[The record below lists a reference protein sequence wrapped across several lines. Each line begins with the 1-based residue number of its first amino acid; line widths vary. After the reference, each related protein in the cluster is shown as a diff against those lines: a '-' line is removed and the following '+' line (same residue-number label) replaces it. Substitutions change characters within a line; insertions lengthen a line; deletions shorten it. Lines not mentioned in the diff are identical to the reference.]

1 MVSTAF
7 GLRLQVQLMP
17 VMQLFV
23 TLDKA
28 AQGRVQ
34 GEWCP
39 RLAPTEAPLRACP
52 PEPCP
57 FPTLCWPLRPLR
69 ELQRPGRG

>member
-1 MVSTAF
+1 MVNTAF
-7 GLRLQVQLMP
+7 GLRLQVQLVP

-23 TLDKA
+23 TLDQA

-34 GEWCP
+34 GEWGSGP
-39 RLAPTEAPLRACP
+39 APTKAPLRACP
-52 PEPCP
+52 LAPCP
-57 FPTLCWPLRPLR
+57 CPTLSWPLRPLW